1 MELSFAEQI
10 EQAMAALE
18 EQQVKMAAAAKEL
31 EVATASVTSK
41 DRMVTAVVGAQGQ
54 VESLT
59 FHTTAYRSMAPA
71 QLAKVLTDV
80 LNTARADLGD
90 RVAATM
96 GEFKGLGETLAA
108 SMTGGT
114 ELDGLFAPLRQM
126 RPGFAE
132 DAAAEERRKRDRQ
145 EEFRG

>member
-10 EQAMAALE
+10 EQTMAALE
-18 EQQVKMAAAAKEL
+18 KQQAKMAAVAKEL
-31 EVATASVTSK
+31 EAATASATSK
-41 DRMVTAVVGAQGQ
+41 DRLVTAVVGAQGQ
-54 VESLT
+54 VVSLT
-59 FHTTAYRSMAPA
+59 FHTTGYRSMAPA
-71 QLAKVLTDV
+71 ELAKAVTDV

-96 GEFKGLGETLAA
+96 GEFQGLGETLAA

-114 ELDGLFAPLRQM
+114 ELESLFAPLRQM
-126 RPGFAE
+126 RPGFADE
-132 DAAAEERRKRDRQ
+132 EAAAERRKRDRQ

>member
-1 MELSFAEQI
+1 MDLSFAEQI

-31 EVATASVTSK
+31 EAATASVTSK

-54 VESLT
+54 VVSLT
-59 FHTTAYRSMAPA
+59 FHTNAYRTMAPGE
-71 QLAKVLTDV
+71 LGKVLTDL

-90 RVAATM
+90 RVATTM
-96 GEFKGLGETLAA
+96 AGFKGLGETLAA
-108 SMTGGT
+108 SMTGGS
-114 ELDGLFAPLRQM
+114 ELEDLFTPLRQM
-126 RPGFAE
+126 RPGFA
-132 DAAAEERRKRDRQ
+132 DKAAAEERRKRDRQ